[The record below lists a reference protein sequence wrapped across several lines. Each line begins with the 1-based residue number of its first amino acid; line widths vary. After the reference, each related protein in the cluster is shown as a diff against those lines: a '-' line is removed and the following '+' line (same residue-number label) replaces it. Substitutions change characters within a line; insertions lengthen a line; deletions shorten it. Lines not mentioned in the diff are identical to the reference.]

1 MRYCPSP
8 ADPRADAVS
17 LFAAA
22 PPLWLGG
29 RHRAVAN
36 RPRQCC
42 LQIARQLDLGF
53 SLRDER
59 MSGLTLLIPETHGIS

>member
-17 LFAAA
+17 LSAAV
-22 PPLWLGG
+22 PLWLGG
-29 RHRAVAN
+29 RHRAVAKP
-36 RPRQCC
+36 PRQCC
-42 LQIARQLDLGF
+42 LQIARQLDIGF